1 MYLTLSPAASSAY
14 RRLVRSD
21 ELGVLGDQ
29 LTPGALPH
37 ALARCNA
44 STTFRLEHPHL
55 VVIPEEW
62 GSEAV
67 TTVQR
72 WDAEDLQLQKELL
85 QYVRTTRVPLT
96 EEGI

>member
-1 MYLTLSPAASSAY
+1 
-14 RRLVRSD
+14 
-21 ELGVLGDQ
+21 
-29 LTPGALPH
+29 
-37 ALARCNA
+37 
-44 STTFRLEHPHL
+44 LEHPHL